1 MMMVMMMMM
10 MVIKQQPSTTHYQTI
25 ALPALS
31 VGSHARHDDDVL
43 LAALVAIHRRH
54 LRVGGIGVIV
64 RVRVG
69 DSEVRVGD
77 SEDGGSNKTM
87 GGLHS

>member
-69 DSEVRVGD
+69 DSEG
-77 SEDGGSNKTM
+77 EGG
-87 GGLHS
+87 